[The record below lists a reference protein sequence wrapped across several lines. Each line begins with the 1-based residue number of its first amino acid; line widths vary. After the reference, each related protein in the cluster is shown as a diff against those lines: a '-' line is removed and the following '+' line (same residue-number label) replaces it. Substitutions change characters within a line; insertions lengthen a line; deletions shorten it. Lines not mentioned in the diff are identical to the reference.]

1 MPKIWDTTLRDGSHA
16 IRHQFTSEQAAGVAQ
31 TLSKAGSSLMEAGH
45 GDGLNGS
52 SCQYGF
58 SREKEEKLIR
68 AAVRCA
74 GSARVSVLAIPGI
87 ARSEHLRQAHEW
99 GASIVRVAVHCT
111 QAHLAAGFLETAA
124 GLDMLPVG
132 FLMSAH
138 MADDGE
144 IAKQARILYQS
155 GAKVVYLAD
164 SAGAMTPNDVTRS
177 IRAILDNIPCQA
189 GFHAHNSLG
198 LANGNALAALEAGAE
213 YVDASLAGLG
223 AGAGNCCHEALAAAM
238 KRAGYDSGEDPF
250 LLMDA
255 ADKWIHP
262 LNAPVSLDADSIT
275 LGYAGAY
282 SSFLLHARRMAE
294 RTGLSAREIL
304 MEMGRMGAI
313 GGQED
318 LILTAAEHL
327 LHRKKLAGNVNQ

>member
-16 IRHQFTSEQAAGVAQ
+16 IRHQFRTEQAAGVTQA
-31 TLSKAGSSLMEAGH
+31 LSKAGSSLIEVGH

-58 SREKEEKLIR
+58 SREREEKLVR
-68 AAVRCA
+68 AAVSYA
-74 GSARVSVLAIPGI
+74 GSARISVLAIPGI
-87 ARSEHLRQAHEW
+87 ARREHLRQAHEW
-99 GASIVRVAVHCT
+99 GASIARVAVHCT
-111 QAHLAAGFLETAA
+111 QARLAAGFLETAA
-124 GLDMLPVG
+124 ELDMLPVG

-138 MADDGE
+138 MADAAE
-144 IAKQARILYQS
+144 IAKQSRILYQA

-164 SAGAMTPNDVTRS
+164 SAGAMTPNDVRLS
-177 IRAILDNIPCQA
+177 VQAILDNTPCQA

-198 LANGNALAALEAGAE
+198 LANGNAMAAIEAGAE
-213 YVDASLAGLG
+213 YVDASLGGLG
-223 AGAGNCCHEALAAAM
+223 AGAGNCCHEALAAALQ
-238 KRAGYDSGEDPF
+238 RAGYDSGEEPF

-255 ADKWIHP
+255 TNRWISP
-262 LNAPVSLDADSIT
+262 LNTPVSLDADSIT

-294 RTGLSAREIL
+294 RTGLSARDIL
-304 MEMGRMGAI
+304 MEMGKMGAI

-318 LILTAAEHL
+318 MILTAAEHL
-327 LHRKKLAGNVNQ
+327 LKQK